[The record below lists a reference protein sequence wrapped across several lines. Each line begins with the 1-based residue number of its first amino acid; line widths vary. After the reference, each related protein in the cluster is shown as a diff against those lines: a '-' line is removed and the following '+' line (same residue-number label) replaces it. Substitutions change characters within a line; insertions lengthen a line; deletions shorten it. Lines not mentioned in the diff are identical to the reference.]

1 MKSNEKLG
9 PASRWPVSVRRTIAA
24 IATPVGEGGIHI
36 IRISGEDAVS
46 IAAVLFHPQSGIQ
59 ITDLEAQKVCYGNLI
74 DPATGGTVDEVLL
87 IRFRAPHSYT
97 GEDVIEIHGH
107 GGIYVSSKILQL
119 VLDQGAGLAEAGE
132 FTRRAFVNGRLDLSQ
147 AEAVAD
153 VIHAASDKAL
163 ISALSQL
170 KGKLSEK
177 LNALYDTLVQVLA
190 QLEAAIDFPEDGL
203 NFVQKQQLEQ
213 RVQSANAEI
222 KQLVDSYR
230 HGRIYREGLKVAL
243 VGKPNVGKSSLLN
256 ALLQEDRAIVTPH
269 PGTTRDT
276 LEERVRIKDIHITI
290 VDTAGLR
297 HQPGEIE
304 EHGIERT
311 RHALAQADLAL
322 VIFDGSHAL
331 DSNDTL
337 LIADVADKKKLTLLN
352 KSDLPTVIDTH
363 SLLKQLKEKAALDV
377 SATKGKGLEELKDA
391 LYQSALRGRT
401 SGESLVITR
410 ERHRQ
415 ALAQAHE
422 ALARVSQS
430 LQADLSED
438 LIAVDLNSALEHLGG
453 ILGKTFVDD
462 LLDQIFNDFCIGK

>member
-1 MKSNEKLG
+1 MNE
-9 PASRWPVSVRRTIAA
+9 TIAA
-24 IATPVGEGGIHI
+24 IATPIGEGGIHI
-36 IRISGEDAVS
+36 IRISGPKAVG
-46 IAAVLFHPQSGIQ
+46 IASALFHPQSRTQ
-59 ITDLEAQKVCYGNLI
+59 VADLEPQKVVYGNLI
-74 DPATGGTVDEVLL
+74 DSDTRQAVDEVLL
-87 IRFRAPHSYT
+87 IRFHAPHSYT

-107 GGIYVSSKILQL
+107 GGTYVSSKILQL
-119 VLDQGAGLAEAGE
+119 VLDQGARAAEPGE
-132 FTRRAFVNGRLDLSQ
+132 FTRRAFLNGRLDLSQ

-163 ISALSQL
+163 TSSVAQL
-170 KGKLSEK
+170 KGQLSEK
-177 LNALYDTLVQVLA
+177 LNALYDALVQVLA
-190 QLEAAIDFPEDGL
+190 QLEAAIDFPEEGL
-203 NFVQKQQLEQ
+203 EFKQKQQLDKNIQ
-213 RVQSANAEI
+213 NTNDQI
-222 KQLVDSYR
+222 KKLVDSYR
-230 HGRIYREGLKVAL
+230 QGKIYREGLRVAL

-311 RHALAQADLAL
+311 RHALAQADIAL
-322 VIFDGSHAL
+322 VIFDGSQAL
-331 DSNDTL
+331 DTNDAM
-337 LIADVADKKKLTLLN
+337 LIKEVANKNKLTLHN
-352 KSDLPTVIDTH
+352 KSDLTLLIDES
-363 SLLKQLKEKAALDV
+363 SLLKQLGEKRAVALSAKNGEGIDALKE
-377 SATKGKGLEELKDA
+377 A
-391 LYQSALRGRT
+391 LYQSALGGRT
-401 SGESLVITR
+401 TSEAVVITR

-415 ALAQAHE
+415 ALALAQD

-430 LQADLSED
+430 LQEDRSED
-438 LIAVDLNSALEHLGG
+438 LIAVDLNIALEHLGG

>member
-1 MKSNEKLG
+1 MEHSIM
-9 PASRWPVSVRRTIAA
+9 SDTIAA
-24 IATPVGEGGIHI
+24 IATPVGEGGINI
-36 IRISGEDAVS
+36 IRISGTEAPG
-46 IAAVLFHPQSGIQ
+46 IASALFQPQGGKKVA
-59 ITDLEAQKVCYGNLI
+59 DLEPLRVVYGNLI
-74 DPATGGTVDEVLL
+74 DPADGQAVDEVLL

-107 GGIYVSSKILQL
+107 GGTYVSSKILQL
-119 VLDQGAGLAEAGE
+119 VLDQGARAAEPGE
-132 FTRRAFVNGRLDLSQ
+132 FTRRAFLNGRLDLSQ

-163 ISALSQL
+163 TSALAQL
-170 KGKLSEK
+170 KGRLSEK
-177 LNALYDTLVQVLA
+177 LNALYDALVQVLA
-190 QLEAAIDFPEDGL
+190 QLEAAIDFPEEGL
-203 NFVQKQQLEQ
+203 EFVQKQKLDKKIQDT
-213 RVQSANAEI
+213 NMEI
-222 KQLVDSYR
+222 KNLVDSYR
-230 HGRIYREGLKVAL
+230 QGKIYREGLRVAL

-304 EHGIERT
+304 QHGIERT

-331 DSNDTL
+331 DTNDAM
-337 LIADVADKKKLTLLN
+337 LIKEVAEQKKLVLLN
-352 KSDLPTVIDTH
+352 KSDLPTVVDKD
-363 SLLKQLKEKAALDV
+363 SLLKKLGEKTALEI
-377 SATKGKGLEELKDA
+377 SATKGEGLDDLKNAIYLSTQKGK
-391 LYQSALRGRT
+391 T
-401 SGESLVITR
+401 SGEAVVITR

-415 ALAQAHE
+415 ALA
-422 ALARVSQS
+422 LAQESLMRVSQS
-430 LQADLSED
+430 LQEDRSED

-462 LLDQIFNDFCIGK
+462 LLDQIFVDFCIGK

>member
-1 MKSNEKLG
+1 MNDT
-9 PASRWPVSVRRTIAA
+9 VAA
-24 IATPVGEGGIHI
+24 IATPVGEGGINI
-36 IRISGEDAVS
+36 IRISGPDATRIAS
-46 IAAVLFHPQSGIQ
+46 ILFQSQGGTQVANLEPQRV
-59 ITDLEAQKVCYGNLI
+59 TYGNLI
-74 DPATGGTVDEVLL
+74 DPANKQTVDEILL
-87 IRFRAPHSYT
+87 IYFRAPHSYT

-107 GGIYVSSKILQL
+107 GGAYVSSKILQL
-119 VLDQGAGLAEAGE
+119 VLDQGARTAEPGE
-132 FTRRAFVNGRLDLSQ
+132 FTRRAFLNGRLDLSQ

-163 ISALSQL
+163 TSALAQL
-170 KGKLSEK
+170 KGQLSDK
-177 LNALYDTLVQVLA
+177 LNALYDALLQVLG
-190 QLEAAIDFPEDGL
+190 QLEAAIDFPEEGL
-203 NFVQKQQLEQ
+203 EFKQKQQHDKNI
-213 RVQSANAEI
+213 QSIHAEI
-222 KQLVDSYR
+222 QKLVDSYR
-230 HGRIYREGLKVAL
+230 QGKIYREGLRVAL

-276 LEERVRIKDIHITI
+276 LEERVRINDIHITI

-297 HQPGEIE
+297 HEAGEIE

-331 DSNDTL
+331 DTNDAL
-337 LIADVADKKKLTLLN
+337 LIREVADKKKLVLLN
-352 KSDLPTVIDTH
+352 KSDLTLQIDE
-363 SLLKQLKEKAALDV
+363 SFLLKKLGEKQEISL
-377 SATKGKGLEELKDA
+377 SAKNGKGLDTLKDA
-391 LYQSALRGRT
+391 LYQSALEGRT

-415 ALAQAHE
+415 ALAQAQV
-422 ALARVSQS
+422 ALTRVSQS
-430 LQADLSED
+430 LQEDRSED

>member
-1 MKSNEKLG
+1 MNDS
-9 PASRWPVSVRRTIAA
+9 IAA
-24 IATPVGEGGIHI
+24 IATPIGEGGINI
-36 IRISGEDAVS
+36 IRISGPEAVR
-46 IAAVLFHPQSGIQ
+46 IASALFQPQGGAKVS
-59 ITDLEAQKVCYGNLI
+59 DLEAQRVTYGNLI
-74 DPATGGTVDEVLL
+74 DPASGQAVDEVLL
-87 IRFRAPHSYT
+87 IRFNAPHSYT

-107 GGIYVSSKILQL
+107 GGAYVSSKILQL
-119 VLDQGAGLAEAGE
+119 VLDQGARPAEPGE
-132 FTRRAFVNGRLDLSQ
+132 FTRRAFLNGRLDLSQ

-163 ISALSQL
+163 TSALAQL
-170 KGKLSEK
+170 KGQLSDK
-177 LNALYDTLVQVLA
+177 LNALYDALLQVLG
-190 QLEAAIDFPEDGL
+190 QLEAAIDFPEEGL
-203 NFVQKQQLEQ
+203 EFTQKQQLELC
-213 RVQSANAEI
+213 VQDANGEI
-222 KQLVDSYR
+222 IKLVDSYR
-230 HGRIYREGLKVAL
+230 QGKIYREGLRVAL

-297 HQPGEIE
+297 HEAGEIE

-331 DSNDTL
+331 DTNDAM
-337 LIADVADKKKLTLLN
+337 LIKEVAEQRKLVLLN
-352 KSDLPTVIDTH
+352 KSDLPTVIDTN
-363 SLLKQLKEKAALDV
+363 SLLKKLGEKTALEL
-377 SATKGKGLEELKDA
+377 SATKGKGLEGLREA
-391 LYQSALRGRT
+391 LYQSALGGIT

-415 ALAQAHE
+415 ALAQTQE
-422 ALARVSQS
+422 SLTRVSQS
-430 LQADLSED
+430 LQEDRSED
-438 LIAVDLNSALEHLGG
+438 LIAVDLNIALEHLGG

>member
-1 MKSNEKLG
+1 MEH
-9 PASRWPVSVRRTIAA
+9 SVMNDTIAA

-36 IRISGEDAVS
+36 IRISGPKAVP
-46 IAAVLFHPQSGIQ
+46 IASTLFQTQGG
-59 ITDLEAQKVCYGNLI
+59 TKVGDLEAQRVVYGNLV
-74 DPATGGTVDEVLL
+74 DPANSQTVDEALL
-87 IRFRAPHSYT
+87 IRFNAPHSYT

-107 GGIYVSSKILQL
+107 GGTYVSSKILQL
-119 VLDQGAGLAEAGE
+119 VLDQGARLAEAGE
-132 FTRRAFVNGRLDLSQ
+132 FTRRAFTNGRLDLSQ

-163 ISALSQL
+163 TSALAQL

-177 LNALYDTLVQVLA
+177 LNALYDSLVQVLA
-190 QLEAAIDFPEDGL
+190 QLEAAIDFPEEGL
-203 NFVQKQQLEQ
+203 EFVQKQQLDQ
-213 RVQSANAEI
+213 NIQNTNTEI
-222 KQLVDSYR
+222 KKLVDSYR
-230 HGRIYREGLKVAL
+230 QGKIYREGLRVAL

-276 LEERVRIKDIHITI
+276 LEERVRIRDIHITI

-297 HQPGEIE
+297 HEAGEIE

-311 RHALAQADLAL
+311 RHALAQSDLAL

-331 DSNDTL
+331 DTNDAM
-337 LIADVADKKKLTLLN
+337 LIKEVADKRKLVLLN
-352 KSDLPTVIDTH
+352 KSDLPTVIDQD
-363 SLLKQLKEKAALDV
+363 SLLKKLGEKTALGL
-377 SATKGKGLEELKDA
+377 SATQGDGLEELKDA
-391 LYQSALRGRT
+391 LYQSALGGKR
-401 SGESLVITR
+401 SSESLVITR
-410 ERHRQ
+410 ERHWQ
-415 ALAQAHE
+415 ALALAQE
-422 ALARVSQS
+422 ALGRVSQS
-430 LQADLSED
+430 LQEDRSED

>member
-1 MKSNEKLG
+1 MSD
-9 PASRWPVSVRRTIAA
+9 TITA
-24 IATPVGEGGIHI
+24 IATPIGEGGIHI
-36 IRISGEDAVS
+36 IRISGPDAVP
-46 IAAVLFHPQSGIQ
+46 IASALFQPQGG
-59 ITDLEAQKVCYGNLI
+59 TKVADLEPMRVHYGMLVN
-74 DPATGGTVDEVLL
+74 PASGQSVDEVLL

-107 GGIYVSSKILQL
+107 GGAYVSSKILQL
-119 VLDQGAGLAEAGE
+119 VLDQGARPAEPGE
-132 FTRRAFVNGRLDLSQ
+132 FTLRAFTNGRLDLSQ

-163 ISALSQL
+163 ASALAQL
-170 KGKLSEK
+170 KGQLSDK
-177 LNALYDTLVQVLA
+177 LNALYDALLQVLG
-190 QLEAAIDFPEDGL
+190 QLEAAIDFPEEGL
-203 NFVQKQQLEQ
+203 EFVQKQLLEQ
-213 RVQSANAEI
+213 RVQSTNTEI
-222 KQLVDSYR
+222 KKLVDSYR
-230 HGRIYREGLKVAL
+230 QGKIYREGLRVAL

-276 LEERVRIKDIHITI
+276 LEERVRINDIHITI

-297 HQPGEIE
+297 HEAGEIE

-331 DSNDTL
+331 DTNDAM
-337 LIADVADKKKLTLLN
+337 LIKEVADKKKLVLLN
-352 KSDLPTVIDTH
+352 KSDLPTVIDTNA
-363 SLLKQLKEKAALDV
+363 LLKQLGEKTALGI
-377 SATKGKGLEELKDA
+377 SATKGKGLDALKDA
-391 LYQSALRGRT
+391 LYQSALGGRT
-401 SGESLVITR
+401 AGEAVVITR

-415 ALAQAHE
+415 ALA
-422 ALARVSQS
+422 LAQESLTRVSQS
-430 LQADLSED
+430 LQEDRSED
-438 LIAVDLNSALEHLGG
+438 LIAVDLNIALEHLGG

>member
-1 MKSNEKLG
+1 MSD
-9 PASRWPVSVRRTIAA
+9 TIAA
-24 IATPVGEGGIHI
+24 IATPVGEGGINI
-36 IRISGEDAVS
+36 IRISGSEAVP
-46 IAAVLFHPQSGIQ
+46 IASALFQPQGGQ
-59 ITDLEAQKVCYGNLI
+59 KVTDLKPLRVVYGNLI
-74 DPATGGTVDEVLL
+74 DPANGQAVDEVLL

-107 GGIYVSSKILQL
+107 GGAYVSSKTLQL
-119 VLDQGAGLAEAGE
+119 VLDQGARAAEPGE
-132 FTRRAFVNGRLDLSQ
+132 FTRRAFLNGRLDLSQ

-153 VIHAASDKAL
+153 IIHAASDKAL
-163 ISALSQL
+163 TSALAQL
-170 KGKLSEK
+170 QGQLSKK
-177 LNALYDTLVQVLA
+177 LNTLYDALVQVLA
-190 QLEAAIDFPEDGL
+190 QLEAAIDFPEEGL
-203 NFVQKQQLEQ
+203 EFTQKQQLNE
-213 RVQSANAEI
+213 RVQSTGAEI
-222 KQLVDSYR
+222 EKLVDSYR
-230 HGRIYREGLKVAL
+230 QGKIYREGLRVAL

-304 EHGIERT
+304 QHGIERT

-331 DSNDTL
+331 DTNDAM
-337 LIADVADKKKLTLLN
+337 LIKEVADKKKLVLLN
-352 KSDLPTVIDTH
+352 KSDLTLQIDES
-363 SLLKQLKEKAALDV
+363 SLLKQLGEKQAIDV
-377 SATKGKGLEELKDA
+377 SATKGKGIDA
-391 LYQSALRGRT
+391 LKNALYLFTQKGKT
-401 SGESLVITR
+401 SGESIVITR

-415 ALAQAHE
+415 ALAQAQE
-422 ALARVSQS
+422 SLTRVSQS
-430 LQADLSED
+430 LQEDRSED

>member
-1 MKSNEKLG
+1 MND
-9 PASRWPVSVRRTIAA
+9 TITA

-36 IRISGEDAVS
+36 IRISGPDAVA
-46 IAAVLFHPQSGIQ
+46 IASALFQPQGGTQ
-59 ITDLEAQKVCYGNLI
+59 VADLEARRVVYGNLI
-74 DPATGGTVDEVLL
+74 DPATSQAVDEVLL

-107 GGIYVSSKILQL
+107 GGAYVSSKILQS
-119 VLDQGAGLAEAGE
+119 VLDQGARAAEPGE
-132 FTRRAFVNGRLDLSQ
+132 FTRRAFLNGRLDLSQ

-163 ISALSQL
+163 TAAVAQL
-170 KGKLSEK
+170 KGQLSDK
-177 LNALYDTLVQVLA
+177 LNALYDALVQVLA
-190 QLEAAIDFPEDGL
+190 QLEAAIDFPEEGL
-203 NFVQKQQLEQ
+203 EFQQKQQLDQ
-213 RVQSANAEI
+213 NIQSTHAEI
-222 KQLVDSYR
+222 KKLVDSYR
-230 HGRIYREGLKVAL
+230 EGKIYREGLRVAL

-322 VIFDGSHAL
+322 VIFDGSQAL
-331 DSNDTL
+331 DTNDAM
-337 LIADVADKKKLTLLN
+337 LIKEVNEQPKLVLLN
-352 KSDLPTVIDTH
+352 KSDLTLQIDEP
-363 SLLKQLKEKAALDV
+363 SLLIKLGEKQAIFL
-377 SATKGKGLEELKDA
+377 SAKNGEGIDALKDA
-391 LYQSALRGRT
+391 LYQSALDGRT
-401 SGESLVITR
+401 SGEAVVITR

-415 ALAQAHE
+415 ALALTQE
-422 ALARVSQS
+422 ALGRVTQS
-430 LQADLSED
+430 LQEDRSED
-438 LIAVDLNSALEHLGG
+438 LIAVDLNCALEHLGG

-462 LLDQIFNDFCIGK
+462 LLDQIFDDFCIGK

>member
-1 MKSNEKLG
+1 MSD
-9 PASRWPVSVRRTIAA
+9 TIAA
-24 IATPVGEGGIHI
+24 IATPIGEGGINI
-36 IRISGEDAVS
+36 IRISGTEAVH
-46 IAAVLFHPQSGIQ
+46 IASALFQPQGGTQ
-59 ITDLEAQKVCYGNLI
+59 VADLEPQRVTYGNLI
-74 DPATGGTVDEVLL
+74 NPASGQAVDEVLL

-107 GGIYVSSKILQL
+107 GGAYVSSKILQL
-119 VLDQGAGLAEAGE
+119 VLDQGARSAEPGE
-132 FTRRAFVNGRLDLSQ
+132 FTRRAFLNGRLDLSQ

-163 ISALSQL
+163 TSALAQL
-170 KGKLSEK
+170 KGQLSEK
-177 LNALYDTLVQVLA
+177 LNTLYDALVQVLA
-190 QLEAAIDFPEDGL
+190 QLEAAIDFPEEGL
-203 NFVQKQQLEQ
+203 EFKQKQQLNERIQ
-213 RVQSANAEI
+213 NTGAEI
-222 KQLVDSYR
+222 EKLKNSYR
-230 HGRIYREGLKVAL
+230 QGKIYREGLRVAL

-276 LEERVRIKDIHITI
+276 LEEQVRIKDIHITI

-304 EHGIERT
+304 QHGIERT

-322 VIFDGSHAL
+322 VIFDGSQPL
-331 DSNDTL
+331 DTNDVM
-337 LIADVADKKKLTLLN
+337 LIKEVADKKKLTLLN
-352 KSDLPTVIDTH
+352 KSDLPQKLNGAD
-363 SLLKQLKEKAALDV
+363 LEKLAGGPAPLELSV
-377 SATKGKGLEELKDA
+377 TEGKGLDDLHEA
-391 LYQSALRGRT
+391 LYQSALGGKI
-401 SGESLVITR
+401 SGEAVVITR

-415 ALAQAHE
+415 ALAQAQE
-422 ALARVSQS
+422 SLTRVSQS
-430 LQADLSED
+430 LQEDRSED